1 MKLSEII
8 KQYRIQNNFTMQ
20 DFAER
25 AGLSKGYISMLEKGK
40 HPQSN
45 RKLIPSIQT
54 YAKVAAAMNLNI
66 DELFSQLNDS
76 EMVRLGTTESASGPL
91 PQNSL
96 SCDENQIITAYRM
109 ADDITKNMVKRC
121 LGVENNKISEIKV
134 SKNTDILR
142 AAHKRTDIKTT
153 EEMDR
158 FDEDIMNDDD
168 F

>member
-1 MKLSEII
+1 
-8 KQYRIQNNFTMQ
+8 
-20 DFAER
+20 
-25 AGLSKGYISMLEKGK
+25 
-40 HPQSN
+40 
-45 RKLIPSIQT
+45 
-54 YAKVAAAMNLNI
+54 
-66 DELFSQLNDS
+66 
-76 EMVRLGTTESASGPL
+76 
-91 PQNSL
+91 
-96 SCDENQIITAYRM
+96 M